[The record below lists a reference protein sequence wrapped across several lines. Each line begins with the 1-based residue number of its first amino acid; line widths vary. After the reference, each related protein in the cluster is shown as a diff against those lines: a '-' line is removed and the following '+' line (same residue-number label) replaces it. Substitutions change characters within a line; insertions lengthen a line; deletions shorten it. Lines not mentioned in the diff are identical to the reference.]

1 MKILAWRRR
10 GDRRVE
16 GSMRIRGEAMTVEE
30 AIKTGILFE
39 TKVHATYLSAAR
51 RAEDPIAKKVFTTLA
66 EEEQGHINYLQSRL
80 SEWRKDGRMS
90 DEKLRTVLPAAER
103 IRAGVKRLRSQVAQ
117 RKGSH
122 APELD
127 SLRQALAAE
136 EETSAFYLLM
146 VRELP
151 AEGQELFSRFLEIED
166 GHAAVVQ
173 AEIDNVNQMGFWFDL
188 KEFDLE
194 LG

>member
-1 MKILAWRRR
+1 MRMR
-10 GDRRVE
+10 GD
-16 GSMRIRGEAMTVEE
+16 TVTIEE

-39 TKVHATYLSAAR
+39 KKVHATYLTAAT
-51 RAEDPIAKKVFTTLA
+51 RAEDPIAKKVFSTLA
-66 EEEQGHINYLQSRL
+66 DEEQGHVNYLESRL
-80 SEWRKDGRMS
+80 SEWQKDGRLS
-90 DEKLRTVLPAAER
+90 NEKLRTVLPAAER
-103 IRAGVKRLRSQVAQ
+103 IKGGLKRLRSQVDR

-122 APELD
+122 AAELE

-136 EETSAFYLLM
+136 EETSGFYLQM
-146 VRELP
+146 VRDLP
-151 AEGQELFSRFLEIED
+151 AEGQELFARFLEIED

-173 AEIDNVNQMGFWFDL
+173 AEIDSVNQMGFWFDF